1 MSRGHPVGKS
11 VQPDDPGE
19 HMRVAVIALTSIF
32 LETAD
37 PPFAR

>member
-19 HMRVAVIALTSIF
+19 HMRVAVIALS
-32 LETAD
+32 LD
-37 PPFAR
+37 PWTG